1 MNRRNHSF
9 VMESKLHD
17 VKGRVDYV
25 SSPKRQENLYAVFSN
40 VEDHYWDLLAD
51 QNQRDFAKSGTEGTC
66 IEARELIIMLPP
78 SLIEYDHVLLL
89 KYITSAFLEKYD
101 VGCCAA
107 LHHSKSKTNLHIH
120 LIFSER
126 EIRQE
131 VERKIASR
139 NMFYNESGKHVRT
152 KKEILDENGNVRPG
166 CKIIKKGE
174 VYETNFFQPKKEEF
188 KTNAFLENMK
198 QVMTDAINGIVKD
211 ENEKLQVFQKGGP
224 YLATKKIGKNNPKEA
239 EIKADNYLR
248 QEWNRNVDRAL
259 LTGAE
264 EVEVM
269 MAKQSQIDEPVAE
282 SLREHGQ
289 DPKLFTRILQ
299 KAVGYL
305 RGFVE
310 FLRETK
316 CCDRDSDGNP
326 LLNHDLR
333 IDITPEPL
341 PAKPKGERPSSEKQE
356 AEVMRLQQA
365 LNKMKKQEQKVY
377 AIEKTILKLEKEL
390 AEVKK
395 KWFHRKEQ
403 KELEGKIVEKKTQ
416 LDKAKDTLDL
426 LPMQYGYQNALG
438 VTKAMKV
445 AKVEL
450 KKVQQEQ
457 KEWDASEAKQ
467 EKLYLTIPA
476 NVRDVEKQEVQGRT
490 GQRRSIHER
499 LEEKKQIV
507 EQRPKK
513 KKSRDVGME
522 R

>member
-17 VKGRVDYV
+17 VKGRVDYI

-40 VEDHYWDLLAD
+40 VEDSYWDLLAE

-78 SLIEYDHVLLL
+78 SLIDYDHEILL
-89 KYITSAFLEKYD
+89 KYITSKFLEKYD

-107 LHHSKSKTNLHIH
+107 LHHNKSKTNLHIH

-239 EIKADNYLR
+239 EIRADNFLR
-248 QEWNRNVDRAL
+248 KEWNRNVDRAL
-259 LTGAE
+259 LTGASE
-264 EVEVM
+264 MEVM
-269 MAKQSQIDEPVAE
+269 TAKQSQIDEPVAE

-289 DPKLFTRILQ
+289 NPKLFTGILQ

-316 CCDRDSDGNP
+316 YCDRDPDGNP
-326 LLNHDLR
+326 LIDHDMR

-356 AEVMRLQQA
+356 AEVMRLQQ
-365 LNKMKKQEQKVY
+365 
-377 AIEKTILKLEKEL
+377 ILK
-390 AEVKK
+390 
-395 KWFHRKEQ
+395 
-403 KELEGKIVEKKTQ
+403 
-416 LDKAKDTLDL
+416 
-426 LPMQYGYQNALG
+426 
-438 VTKAMKV
+438 
-445 AKVEL
+445 
-450 KKVQQEQ
+450 
-457 KEWDASEAKQ
+457 
-467 EKLYLTIPA
+467 
-476 NVRDVEKQEVQGRT
+476 
-490 GQRRSIHER
+490 
-499 LEEKKQIV
+499 
-507 EQRPKK
+507 
-513 KKSRDVGME
+513 
-522 R
+522 

>member
-17 VKGRVDYV
+17 VKGRVDYI

-40 VEDHYWDLLAD
+40 VEDSYWDLLAE

-78 SLIEYDHVLLL
+78 SLIDYDHEILL
-89 KYITSAFLEKYD
+89 KYMTSKFLEKYD

-107 LHHSKSKTNLHIH
+107 LHHNKSKTNLHIH

-166 CKIIKKGE
+166 CKIIKKRE

-259 LTGAE
+259 LTGAS

-269 MAKQSQIDEPVAE
+269 AAKQSQIDVPVAE

-289 DPKLFTRILQ
+289 DPKLFTGILQ

-316 CCDRDSDGNP
+316 YCDRDSDGNP
-326 LLNHDLR
+326 LIDHDMR

-356 AEVMRLQQA
+356 ADVMRLQQA
-365 LNKMKKQEQKVY
+365 LNKMKKQEQKIY
-377 AIEKTILKLEKEL
+377 AIEKAIAKLEKDL

-403 KELEGKIVEKKTQ
+403 KELEGKIAAKKTQ
-416 LDKAKDTLDL
+416 LEKAKDTLDL

-438 VTKAMKV
+438 VTKAMKD
-445 AKVEL
+445 AKAEL
-450 KKVQQEQ
+450 KKVQQAQ
-457 KEWDASEAKQ
+457 KEWAVSETKQ
-467 EKLYLTIPA
+467 EKMYLTIPA
-476 NVRDVEKQEVQGRT
+476 NVRNVGKQEVQERT
-490 GQRRSIHER
+490 GQRRSLHER
-499 LEEKKQIV
+499 LEEKKQMV
-507 EQRPKK
+507 EQGPKK
-513 KKSRDVGME
+513 RRSRDTGME

>member
-17 VKGRVDYV
+17 VKGRVDYI

-40 VEDHYWDLLAD
+40 VENSYWDLLAE
-51 QNQRDFAKSGTEGTC
+51 QNQRDFAKSGTEGSC

-78 SLIEYDHVLLL
+78 SMIDHDRELLL
-89 KYITSAFLEKYD
+89 KYITSNFLEKYD

-107 LHHSKSKTNLHIH
+107 LHHNKSKTNLHIH

-139 NMFYNESGKHVRT
+139 NMFYDETGKHVRT
-152 KKEILDENGNVRPG
+152 KKEILDEDGNLRSG

-174 VYETNFFQPKKEEF
+174 VYETNFFQPKKEKF
-188 KTNAFLENMK
+188 KSHAFLENMK
-198 QVMTDAINGIVKD
+198 QVMTDAINEIVKD

-259 LTGAE
+259 LTGASE
-264 EVEVM
+264 AEVM
-269 MAKQSQIDEPVAE
+269 VAKQSQIEEPVAE

-289 DPKLFTRILQ
+289 DPKLFTGILQ
-299 KAVGYL
+299 KAIGYL

-316 CCDRDSDGNP
+316 YCDRDPEGD
-326 LLNHDLR
+326 LLINHDVR
-333 IDITPEPL
+333 VDITPEPL
-341 PAKPKGERPSSEKQE
+341 PAKPKGKRSSSEKQE

-377 AIEKTILKLEKEL
+377 AIEKAIMKLEKEL
-390 AEVKK
+390 VEVKK

-403 KELEGKIVEKKTQ
+403 KELEGKIAAKKTQ
-416 LDKAKDTLDL
+416 LEKAKDTLDL

-438 VTKAMKV
+438 VAKAMKA
-445 AKVEL
+445 AKTEL
-450 KKVQQEQ
+450 KKVQQAQ
-457 KEWDASEAKQ
+457 KEWDTSETKQ

-476 NVRDVEKQEVQGRT
+476 NVRNVEKQEVQGST

-513 KKSRDVGME
+513 KKSRNVGME